1 MYLLSVSL
9 SFLLIVQGQEEI
21 RKIEFLS
28 EYVYHEAEPEAID
41 PMDPIDI
48 DIFPVV
54 VVVVEAFGLG

>member
-21 RKIEFLS
+21 RRIEFLS
-28 EYVYHEAEPEAID
+28 ECVYHEAEPEAID
-41 PMDPIDI
+41 PIDPIDI

-54 VVVVEAFGLG
+54 VGEAFGLG